1 MRIFV
6 ALGTHPQQFDRL
18 LEKIDSLVESEKI
31 KAEVFAQTG
40 SSGYGPKNYKSQKF
54 LSPEEFS
61 KEFDKADIIISHGGA
76 GAIINALEAKKPLI
90 IVPRLKK
97 FCEHTDD
104 HQIDLAKAMHERK
117 KAIAVFGLEKL
128 PEAIEK
134 ARNFRAEKESEK
146 ELLVKRIKKFLE
158 EGK

>member
-18 LEKIDSLVESEKI
+18 LEKIDSLVASKKI

-40 SSGYGPKNYKSQKF
+40 SSGYGPKNYKSREF

-61 KEFDKADIIISHGGA
+61 KEFEKADIIISHGGA
-76 GAIINALEAKKPLI
+76 GAIINALESKKPLI
-90 IVPRLKK
+90 IVPRLKR
-97 FCEHTDD
+97 FGEHTDD
-104 HQIDLAKAMHERK
+104 HQLDLAMAMHERK
-117 KAIAVFGLEKL
+117 KAIAVFDLEKL

-134 ARNFRAEKESEK
+134 AKHFRAEKESERNS
-146 ELLVKRIKKFLE
+146 LVKRLEKFIDG
-158 EGK
+158 GK

>member
-18 LEKIDSLVESEKI
+18 LEKMDFLAGSKKI

-40 SSGYGPKNYKSQKF
+40 SSGYEPKNYKSRKF
-54 LSPEEFS
+54 LSPQEFAA
-61 KEFDKADIIISHGGA
+61 EFKKADVIISHGGA
-76 GAIINALEAKKPLI
+76 GAIINALEFKKPLI

-117 KAIAVFGLEKL
+117 KAIAVFDLEKL
-128 PEAIEK
+128 PEAIGE
-134 ARNFRAEKESEK
+134 ATHFRAEKESERNT
-146 ELLVKRIKKFLE
+146 LVKRLEKFIE